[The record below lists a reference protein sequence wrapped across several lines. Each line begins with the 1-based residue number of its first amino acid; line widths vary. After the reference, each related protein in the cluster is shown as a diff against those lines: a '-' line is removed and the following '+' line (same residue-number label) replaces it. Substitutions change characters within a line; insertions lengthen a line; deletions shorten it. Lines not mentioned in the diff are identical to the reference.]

1 MAGPASWSSSSGSTR
16 KHLDEMLEASFEE
29 LYPGF
34 FAASRVGQFQLAGK
48 QRRYSVAVF
57 GG

>member
-29 LYPGF
+29 LLPGF
-34 FAASRVGQFQLAGK
+34 LLLAGWDNF
-48 QRRYSVAVF
+48 SWPGNNAANP
-57 GG
+57 